1 MAPFWGFFR
10 TNSPKYCSILLKI
23 WPEVVSNK
31 TNTLFQK
38 SVKILNFGSNGT
50 YPKFTILVHFGVQFT
65 ARKAKMLLNTRIST
79 KTSYILRNIKLCKFQ
94 VPEKSHYSCK
104 VKQNKIFW
112 GGSKLG
118 LNCPMVPLLKV
129 IINSHIAN
137 NTTIHLDAK
146 FQLLGF
152 TQKKQLHFFDS
163 GLNWAYF
170 GVFGGNTPS
179 KERQIELIFWP
190 QVVL

>member
-1 MAPFWGFFR
+1 MYWFSTHEMAPFWGFFR

-104 VKQNKIFW
+104 VKQNKIFL
-112 GGSKLG
+112 GGEQIGSKLPHG
-118 LNCPMVPLLKV
+118 PTSKGHHKF
-129 IINSHIAN
+129 SHS
-137 NTTIHLDAK
+137 
-146 FQLLGF
+146 Q
-152 TQKKQLHFFDS
+152 
-163 GLNWAYF
+163 
-170 GVFGGNTPS
+170 
-179 KERQIELIFWP
+179 
-190 QVVL
+190 

>member
-79 KTSYILRNIKLCKFQ
+79 KTSYILRNISYVSFRSQKNHIILVKLSKTKF
-94 VPEKSHYSCK
+94 
-104 VKQNKIFW
+104 FW